1 MADIKH
7 AIPISAVPE
16 QVYALVA
23 TAKGFSQWWAEDVVE
38 SGGAV
43 DLGFFK
49 RSTVY
54 RLKLNVDKLPVHA
67 EWVCDSGDEWK
78 ATHLIFRLEAANSGT
93 LLRFT
98 HAGWKGETD
107 YFVACTTTWGELMY
121 RLKAVAEGKR
131 PGPLFRMAEM
141 AY

>member
-1 MADIKH
+1 MLTH
-7 AIPISAVPE
+7 ALALEWGPRVRVN
-16 QVYALVA
+16 QVTVGLVA
-23 TAKGFSQWWAEDVVE
+23 ARWIRT
-38 SGGAV
+38 
-43 DLGFFK
+43 DLN
-49 RSTVY
+49 RIAAAY
-54 RLKLNVDKLPVHA
+54 RLKLDVDNLPVHA